1 MKPSAADDIPRGR
14 SYSLRMRSLE
24 PKQMVQLLV
33 VTLLVL
39 MGAGVVMM
47 YRSGPPRGQ
56 LYAMLQRR

>member
-1 MKPSAADDIPRGR
+1 
-14 SYSLRMRSLE
+14 MRALE

-47 YRSGPPRGQ
+47 ARSGPPSGQ

>member
-1 MKPSAADDIPRGR
+1 
-14 SYSLRMRSLE
+14 MRALE

-39 MGAGVVMM
+39 MAGGVAMM

-56 LYAMLQRR
+56 LYAMLQRH

>member
-1 MKPSAADDIPRGR
+1 VQR
-14 SYSLRMRSLE
+14 YSSEMRPPLQ

>member
-1 MKPSAADDIPRGR
+1 MTSRGPAATL
-14 SYSLRMRSLE
+14 SCMRALT

-33 VTLLVL
+33 ITLLIL